1 MSLSELYCILL
12 LAVLGI
18 ATAITVAATLHSL
31 YREEPPAHIAF
42 LKDRR
47 RQVVKVSSNEME
59 TLRAILA
66 RELKDHRKKPAD
78 PVTPAAPSAE
88 VE

>member
-1 MSLSELYCILL
+1 MSLSEVYCILL

-18 ATAITVAATLHSL
+18 ATAITVAATLYSL
-31 YREEPPAHIAF
+31 YREEPPAHIVF
-42 LKDRR
+42 LKDGRR
-47 RQVVKVSSNEME
+47 EVVRVSSNEME
-59 TLRAILA
+59 TLRVILA

-78 PVTPAAPSAE
+78 PVTPTA

>member
-1 MSLSELYCILL
+1 MSLSEMYCILL

-18 ATAITVAATLHSL
+18 ATAITVAATLYSL
-31 YREEPPAHIAF
+31 YREEPPAHIVF
-42 LKDRR
+42 LKEGRR
-47 RQVVKVSSNEME
+47 EVVKVSSNEIE

-78 PVTPAAPSAE
+78 QIAPTAPS
-88 VE
+88 VEGE